1 MDLPRS
7 RWVTCE
13 CWLETRIVRGG
24 FLLWP
29 AIDDTALVRNGTP
42 PPLARSR
49 CAGTDTTECSATR
62 EIAVHAAADPLR
74 PSHGI
79 SRAVFF
85 HGFAEA
91 APFRI
96 FRIFRIFRP
105 DIYRTSRVRLL
116 HRMRPSARYMHP
128 TVYLPAIFWGGGGQA
143 GNPGYNYIPHV
154 AAAGSS
160 ATVAPTRLCATPA
173 ANSGPSVRSSSEGAV
188 TGRWRGGG
196 CVCSEMGRLRAYT
209 GLCVVACHARVPGD
223 GATCVAS
230 CPTRRR
236 RARSPARRK
245 RGEGAV
251 T

>member
-1 MDLPRS
+1 MLVGDADRPRRVS
-7 RWVTCE
+7 
-13 CWLETRIVRGG
+13 
-24 FLLWP
+24 
-29 AIDDTALVRNGTP
+29 ALAGHRRHRACAERDAP
-42 PPLARSR
+42 PARSLAVRRDGHDGVLGDAGDRRPRR
-49 CAGTDTTECSATR
+49 CGSAPAESRNLTR
-62 EIAVHAAADPLR
+62 GFFPRLRRSCALPHLPHLPHLPPGYLSHISCASSAPHASKRTVHA
-74 PSHGI
+74 S
-79 SRAVFF
+79 
-85 HGFAEA
+85 
-91 APFRI
+91 
-96 FRIFRIFRP
+96 
-105 DIYRTSRVRLL
+105 YRVSTSDLL
-116 HRMRPSARYMHP
+116 
-128 TVYLPAIFWGGGGQA
+128 GGGGQA